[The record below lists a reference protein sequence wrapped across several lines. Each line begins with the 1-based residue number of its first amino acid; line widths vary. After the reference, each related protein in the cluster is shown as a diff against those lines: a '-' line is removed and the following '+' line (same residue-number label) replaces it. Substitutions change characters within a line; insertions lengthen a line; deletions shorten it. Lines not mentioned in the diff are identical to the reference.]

1 MFKLDDLDRGLIHAL
16 HLDGRVPFSRVAEA
30 LDSSEQTV
38 ARRYQRLRAQAG
50 LRVVGL
56 PVPERAGR
64 GQWMVRL
71 ATAPAAT
78 RGLADALA
86 RRPDTSWVKLI
97 SGGTE
102 VTAILTTPYQDEPV
116 PSLLLHD
123 IPRKAGITA
132 VSAYCFLHTY
142 LGGPTTWPGRLT
154 GLDERQR
161 ELLRPPAREP
171 APARPLTDADRAVL
185 DALRADGR
193 ASYQELA
200 AATGFS
206 QATVARRLADLRD
219 MGAVFFDVDVA
230 PALYG
235 VAMQALLWLSV
246 APSRLDQVA
255 SAMAGHAELAA
266 VMSTTGPVNLVAQ
279 ALCESPA
286 DLHRYLTRRLGAVD
300 GIHTLETTPVLQTVK
315 TGASTTARY
324 DRLPAHPSS
333 VDHQRVPMH
342 VARGGRAQEQHGTG
356 DVVRLGPAA
365 GRDASAELG
374 VADRILAKR
383 LGVIGLDIAGRH
395 RVDVHPLGRP
405 LVAHRLGEPDDGV
418 LAGRVRGHVDAA
430 LEGEHRGDVDD
441 LAVAA
446 LDHAPGERP
455 GQLEDRVEVHGEDRA
470 PVVRVG
476 VEQRRAADRPRVVD
490 QDVDR
495 RPASSGEVAGRAA
508 DLFEVGHVEQDD
520 VRLGAHLAGHLAQC
534 PLIAAGQ
541 HGGGAGLS
549 EGQRDRASDALV
561 CPGDQRRLPGQA
573 ELVV

>member
-1 MFKLDDLDRGLIHAL
+1 MLKLDDLDRGLIHAL

-78 RGLADALA
+78 RGLAEALA

-102 VTAILTTPYQDEPV
+102 VTAVLTTPYQEEPV

-154 GLDERQR
+154 GLDERQQ
-161 ELLRPPAREP
+161 ELLRPPAPEPGREP
-171 APARPLTDADRAVL
+171 EPGRARELTSADLAVL

-193 ASYQELA
+193 ASYAELA
-200 AATGFS
+200 TATGFS
-206 QATVARRLADLRD
+206 QATVARRLAELRAI
-219 MGAVFFDVDVA
+219 GAVFFDVDVP

-246 APSRLDQVA
+246 APSQLDEVA

-286 DLHRYLTRRLGAVD
+286 DLHRYLTRRLGAVH
-300 GIHTLETTPVLQTVK
+300 GIHTLETTPVLQTIK

-324 DRLPAHPSS
+324 DQDRYDQQLVRTNGARTLS
-333 VDHQRVPMH
+333 VSP
-342 VARGGRAQEQHGTG
+342 
-356 DVVRLGPAA
+356 
-365 GRDASAELG
+365 
-374 VADRILAKR
+374 
-383 LGVIGLDIAGRH
+383 
-395 RVDVHPLGRP
+395 
-405 LVAHRLGEPDDGV
+405 
-418 LAGRVRGHVDAA
+418 
-430 LEGEHRGDVDD
+430 
-441 LAVAA
+441 
-446 LDHAPGERP
+446 
-455 GQLEDRVEVHGEDRA
+455 
-470 PVVRVG
+470 
-476 VEQRRAADRPRVVD
+476 
-490 QDVDR
+490 
-495 RPASSGEVAGRAA
+495 
-508 DLFEVGHVEQDD
+508 
-520 VRLGAHLAGHLAQC
+520 
-534 PLIAAGQ
+534 
-541 HGGGAGLS
+541 
-549 EGQRDRASDALV
+549 
-561 CPGDQRRLPGQA
+561 
-573 ELVV
+573 